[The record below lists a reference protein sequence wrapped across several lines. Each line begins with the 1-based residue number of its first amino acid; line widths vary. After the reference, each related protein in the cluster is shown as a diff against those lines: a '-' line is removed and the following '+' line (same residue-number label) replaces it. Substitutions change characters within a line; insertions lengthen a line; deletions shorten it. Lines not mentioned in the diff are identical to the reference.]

1 MRQLNAMNTPT
12 QSTSANNIVYQF
24 AASKELGSRAKAI
37 CFAARFSGLCRS
49 TDGGGKWQPAFDSLN
64 LQSQFPALTVALSP
78 DFEQDGSVFV
88 GTGSGILRSSDGG
101 ETWENAQIPSPLP
114 VITALV
120 VSPNY
125 VQDGILLAAT
135 LEDGVLCSSDRG
147 RRWIAWNFGLLDLN
161 TLCLASSPDFANDE
175 TLFIGTQSGIFRSTN
190 GGRSWRE
197 VNLPVGFEPVLSLAI
212 SPSFSRDATLF
223 AGTESEGLL
232 RSSDGGQTWQRLGKS
247 TFKDPV
253 NGIVLA
259 SDFSTRPEI
268 LVLHGGS
275 LLVSTDGGKIWKSWR
290 DGALADKEITAI
302 YAPCGFDLQ
311 SPALVGCADG
321 IILRI

>member
-1 MRQLNAMNTPT
+1 MNTPT
-12 QSTSANNIVYQF
+12 QSTSANNVVYQF
-24 AASKELGSRAKAI
+24 AASKEFGSGAKAI

-49 TDGGGKWQPAFDSLN
+49 TDGGRTWQPAFGSLN
-64 LQSQFPALTVALSP
+64 LRSPFPALTVALSP
-78 DFEQDGSVFV
+78 DFEQVGSVFV
-88 GTGSGILRSSDGG
+88 GTGNGILRSSDGG
-101 ETWENAQIPSPLP
+101 ETWENAQVPSPPP
-114 VITALV
+114 VISALV

-161 TLCLASSPDFANDE
+161 TLCLAISPDFASDE

-197 VNLPVGFEPVLSLAI
+197 VTLPVGFEPVLSLAV

-223 AGTESEGLL
+223 AGTENEGLL
-232 RSSDGGQTWQRLGKS
+232 RSGDGGQTWQRLGKS
-247 TFKDPV
+247 TFKEPV
-253 NGIVLA
+253 NWIVLA
-259 SDFSTRPEI
+259 SDFSARPEI

-275 LLVSTDGGKIWKSWR
+275 LLVSTDGGKTWKSWR
-290 DGALADKEITAI
+290 GGALAGKEITAI

-311 SPALVGCADG
+311 SLALVGCADG
-321 IILRI
+321 TLLRI

>member
-1 MRQLNAMNTPT
+1 MNTPT
-12 QSTSANNIVYQF
+12 QNISVDNVVYQF
-24 AASKELGSRAKAI
+24 AASKEFGSGAMAI

-49 TDGGGKWQPAFDSLN
+49 TDGGRTWQPGFDSLN
-64 LQSQFPALTVALSP
+64 FQSPFPALTVALSP
-78 DFEQDGSVFV
+78 VFEQENSVFV
-88 GTGSGILRSSDGG
+88 GTGSGILRSTDGG
-101 ETWENAQIPSPLP
+101 QTWENAQVPSPPP
-114 VITALV
+114 VISALV

-161 TLCLASSPDFANDE
+161 TLCLAISPDFTNDE

-190 GGRSWRE
+190 AGRSWRE
-197 VNLPVGFEPVLSLAI
+197 VNLPVGFEPVLSLAV

-223 AGTESEGLL
+223 AGTENKGLL
-232 RSSDGGQTWQRLGKS
+232 RSGDGGQTWQRLGKS
-247 TFKDPV
+247 TFKEPI

-259 SDFSTRPEI
+259 PDFSDRPEI
-268 LVLHGGS
+268 LILQGGS
-275 LLVSTDGGKIWKSWR
+275 LLFSTNDGKTWKSWR
-290 DGALADKEITAI
+290 DGTLADKVITAI

-311 SPALVGCADG
+311 SPALVGCANG
-321 IILRI
+321 TILRI